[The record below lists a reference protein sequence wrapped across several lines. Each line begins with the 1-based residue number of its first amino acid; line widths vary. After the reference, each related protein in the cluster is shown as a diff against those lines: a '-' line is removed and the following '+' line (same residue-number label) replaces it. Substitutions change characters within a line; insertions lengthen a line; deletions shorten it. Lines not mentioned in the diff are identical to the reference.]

1 MFKIDRETHR
11 IDSIFIMLLFFL
23 FALTAFVLIMIGV
36 RQYKATANAMDYNYE
51 IRTVTSYLREKTRQ
65 NSSNSSI
72 SIETIDGTNA
82 LCLKNTLN
90 NTIYNTY
97 IYYYDGS
104 LREMYIQEC
113 TPFTLNLGQQIVT
126 ISGFDMDKTDDGLI
140 IVTISDSFGGTTDMY
155 LSANSN

>member
-65 NSSNSSI
+65 NSSNLSI

-104 LREMYIQEC
+104 LREMYIQEG

-126 ISGFDMDKTDDGLI
+126 ISGFDMVKTDDGLI

>member
-72 SIETIDGTNA
+72 SIETIDDTNA

-104 LREMYIQEC
+104 LREMYIQDG

-126 ISGFDMDKTDDGLI
+126 ISGFDMVKTDDGLI

>member
-72 SIETIDGTNA
+72 SIETIDSTNA

-104 LREMYIQEC
+104 LREMYIQDG

-126 ISGFDMDKTDDGLI
+126 ISGFDMVKTDDGLI

>member
-104 LREMYIQEC
+104 LREMYLQDG

>member
-65 NSSNSSI
+65 NSSKSSI
-72 SIETIDGTNA
+72 SIENINGTNA
-82 LCLKNTLN
+82 LCLNS
-90 NTIYNTY
+90 TIKDNVYNTY

-104 LREMYIQEC
+104 LREMYIQDG
-113 TPFTLNLGQQIVT
+113 TSFTLNLGQQIVT
-126 ISGFDMDKTDDGLI
+126 ISGFDMVKTDDGLI

-155 LSANSN
+155 LSSNSN

>member
-72 SIETIDGTNA
+72 SIENITGTNA
-82 LCLKNTLN
+82 LCLKS
-90 NTIYNTY
+90 TIKDNVYNTY

-104 LREMYIQEC
+104 LREMYIQDG
-113 TPFTLNLGQQIVT
+113 TSFTLNLGQQIVT
-126 ISGFDMDKTDDGLI
+126 ISGFDMVKTDDGLI

-155 LSANSN
+155 LSSNSN

>member
-36 RQYKATANAMDYNYE
+36 RQYKSTANAMDYNYE

-104 LREMYIQEC
+104 LREMYIQEG

-126 ISGFDMDKTDDGLI
+126 ISGFDMVKTDDGLI

>member
-104 LREMYIQEC
+104 LREMYIQDG

>member
-104 LREMYIQEC
+104 LREMYLQDG

-126 ISGFDMDKTDDGLI
+126 ISGFDMVKTDDGLI

>member
-82 LCLKNTLN
+82 LCLKS
-90 NTIYNTY
+90 TIKDNVYNTY
-97 IYYYDGS
+97 IYYYDDS
-104 LREMYIQEC
+104 LREMYIQDG

>member
-1 MFKIDRETHR
+1 MFKIDREAHR

-36 RQYKATANAMDYNYE
+36 RQYKATANVMDYNYE

-104 LREMYIQEC
+104 LREMYIQDG

-140 IVTISDSFGGTTDMY
+140 VVTISDSFGGTTDMY

>member
-104 LREMYIQEC
+104 LREMYIQEG

-126 ISGFDMDKTDDGLI
+126 ILGFDMVKTDDGLI

>member
-72 SIETIDGTNA
+72 SIENINGTNA
-82 LCLKNTLN
+82 LCLKS
-90 NTIYNTY
+90 TIKDNVYNTY

-104 LREMYIQEC
+104 LREMYIQDG
-113 TPFTLNLGQQIVT
+113 TSFTLNLGRQIVT
-126 ISGFDMDKTDDGLI
+126 ISGFDMVKTDDGLI

-155 LSANSN
+155 LSSNSN

>member
-36 RQYKATANAMDYNYE
+36 RQYKSTANAMDYNYE

-104 LREMYIQEC
+104 LREMYIQDG

-126 ISGFDMDKTDDGLI
+126 ISGFDMVKTDDGLI

>member
-104 LREMYIQEC
+104 LREMYIQEG

-126 ISGFDMDKTDDGLI
+126 ISGFDMVKTDDGLI

>member
-104 LREMYIQEC
+104 LREMYIQDG

-126 ISGFDMDKTDDGLI
+126 ISGFDMVKTDDGLI

>member
-1 MFKIDRETHR
+1 MFKIDREAHR

-104 LREMYIQEC
+104 LREMYIQEG

-126 ISGFDMDKTDDGLI
+126 ISGFDMVKTDDGLI

>member
-104 LREMYIQEC
+104 LREMYLQEG

-126 ISGFDMDKTDDGLI
+126 ILGFDMVKTDDGLI

>member
-36 RQYKATANAMDYNYE
+36 KQYKATANAMDYNYE

-104 LREMYIQEC
+104 LREMYIQEG

>member
-65 NSSNSSI
+65 NSSNSPI
-72 SIETIDGTNA
+72 SIENINGTKA
-82 LCLKNTLN
+82 LCLKS
-90 NTIYNTY
+90 TIKDNVYNTY

-104 LREMYIQEC
+104 LREMYIQDG
-113 TPFTLNLGQQIVT
+113 TSFTLNLGQQIVT
-126 ISGFDMDKTDDGLI
+126 ISGFDMVKTDDGLI

-155 LSANSN
+155 LSPNSN

>member
-82 LCLKNTLN
+82 LCLKSTLN

-104 LREMYIQEC
+104 LREMYIQEG

-126 ISGFDMDKTDDGLI
+126 ISGFDMVKTDDGLI

>member
-104 LREMYIQEC
+104 LREMYLQEG

-126 ISGFDMDKTDDGLI
+126 ISGFDMVKTDDGLI

>member
-51 IRTVTSYLREKTRQ
+51 IRTVSSYLREKTRQ

-104 LREMYIQEC
+104 LREMYIQEG

>member
-36 RQYKATANAMDYNYE
+36 RQYRATANAMDYNYE

-104 LREMYIQEC
+104 LREMYIQEG

-126 ISGFDMDKTDDGLI
+126 ISGFDMVKTDDGLI

-155 LSANSN
+155 LSTNSN

>member
-1 MFKIDRETHR
+1 MFKIDREAHR

-36 RQYKATANAMDYNYE
+36 RQYKATANVMDYNYE

-104 LREMYIQEC
+104 LREMYIQEG

-140 IVTISDSFGGTTDMY
+140 VVTISDSFGGTTDMY

>member
-82 LCLKNTLN
+82 LCLKS
-90 NTIYNTY
+90 TIKDNVYNTY
-97 IYYYDGS
+97 IYYYDDS
-104 LREMYIQEC
+104 LREMYIQDG

-155 LSANSN
+155 LSSNSN

>member
-104 LREMYIQEC
+104 LREMYIQEG

-126 ISGFDMDKTDDGLI
+126 ISGFDMVKTDDGLI

-155 LSANSN
+155 LSTNSN

>member
-104 LREMYIQEC
+104 LREMYIQEG

>member
-1 MFKIDRETHR
+1 MFKIDREAHR

-104 LREMYIQEC
+104 LREMYIQDG

-126 ISGFDMDKTDDGLI
+126 ISGFDMVKTDDGLI

>member
-72 SIETIDGTNA
+72 SIENINDTNA
-82 LCLKNTLN
+82 LCLKS
-90 NTIYNTY
+90 TIKDNVYNTY

-104 LREMYIQEC
+104 LREMYIQDG
-113 TPFTLNLGQQIVT
+113 TSFTLNLGQQIVT
-126 ISGFDMDKTDDGLI
+126 ISGFDMVKTDDGLI

-155 LSANSN
+155 LSSNSN

>member
-90 NTIYNTY
+90 NNIYNTY

-104 LREMYIQEC
+104 LREMYLQDG

>member
-36 RQYKATANAMDYNYE
+36 RQYKATANVMDYNYE

-104 LREMYIQEC
+104 LREMYIQEG

-155 LSANSN
+155 LSSNSN

>member
-104 LREMYIQEC
+104 LREMYIQEG

-126 ISGFDMDKTDDGLI
+126 ISGFDMDKTAAGLI

>member
-72 SIETIDGTNA
+72 SIENINGTNA
-82 LCLKNTLN
+82 LCLKS
-90 NTIYNTY
+90 TIKDIVYNTY
-97 IYYYDGS
+97 IY
-104 LREMYIQEC
+104 
-113 TPFTLNLGQQIVT
+113 
-126 ISGFDMDKTDDGLI
+126 
-140 IVTISDSFGGTTDMY
+140 
-155 LSANSN
+155 

>member
-72 SIETIDGTNA
+72 SIENINGTNA
-82 LCLKNTLN
+82 LSLKS
-90 NTIYNTY
+90 TIKDNVYNTY

-104 LREMYIQEC
+104 LREMYIQDG
-113 TPFTLNLGQQIVT
+113 TSFTLNLGQQIVT
-126 ISGFDMDKTDDGLI
+126 ISGFDMVKTDDGLI

-155 LSANSN
+155 LSSNSN

>member
-23 FALTAFVLIMIGV
+23 FALTAFVLIMSGV

-82 LCLKNTLN
+82 LCLKS
-90 NTIYNTY
+90 TIKDNVYNTY
-97 IYYYDGS
+97 IYYYDDS
-104 LREMYIQEC
+104 LREMYIQDG